1 MRINPKLP
9 SKDDVIVSLSSAELH
24 LMHSLVFELSFNQEI
39 PAKLRPYY
47 TDQYIRTFLT
57 HINEASNLLLEATSR
72 TRRFVHLSKHEYS
85 FIQNS

>member
-1 MRINPKLP
+1 LARRSHHHPYKLP

-57 HINEASNLLLEATSR
+57 HINEASNLLLEATW
-72 TRRFVHLSKHEYS
+72 
-85 FIQNS
+85 N